1 LVNGISYSVNLKD
14 ELEVGKKVKIG
25 GFFMTWSEK
34 PPFFLVLRF
43 SLFSFILYLSVKEE
57 SFLLFFFR
65 YFHYIQAGM
74 QKYVFAPKNDWRKL
88 L

>member
-1 LVNGISYSVNLKD
+1 M
-14 ELEVGKKVKIG
+14 KI
-25 GFFMTWSEK
+25 
-34 PPFFLVLRF
+34 PQ
-43 SLFSFILYLSVKEE
+43 ILTLI
-57 SFLLFFFR
+57 R

>member
-1 LVNGISYSVNLKD
+1 
-14 ELEVGKKVKIG
+14 
-25 GFFMTWSEK
+25 M
-34 PPFFLVLRF
+34 
-43 SLFSFILYLSVKEE
+43 FSFILYLSVKEE

-65 YFHYIQAGM
+65 CFHYIQAGM